1 MGSVIL
7 YIVSYSLAKMIG
19 IYPYCGHINLRLET
33 VVQVCFKEYWPN
45 ILSGSEN
52 LRGIYHNIRFA
63 FSLQWH

>member
-52 LRGIYHNIRFA
+52 LRGI
-63 FSLQWH
+63 